1 MITLPES
8 TIWLVIVLLAVG
20 TYLIRFSFIGIL
32 GDRDL
37 SPFTLKLLRFVP
49 VSVMPGL
56 VAPLVLWPAATG
68 GQTDPA
74 RLAAALAAL
83 AVGALTKSVLGAIGT
98 GMAVLYLGLA
108 LV

>member
-1 MITLPES
+1 MITLPDA
-8 TIWLVIVLLAVG
+8 TVWLVIVLLAIG

-56 VAPLVLWPAATG
+56 VAPLVLWPEATG

-74 RLAAALAAL
+74 RLTAALAAL
-83 AVGALTKSVLGAIGT
+83 LVGALAKSVLGAIGA

>member
-1 MITLPES
+1 MITLPDS
-8 TIWLVIVLLAVG
+8 TIWLVIVLLAIG

-56 VAPLVLWPAATG
+56 VAPLVLWPEATG

-74 RLAAALAAL
+74 RLTAALAAL
-83 AVGALTKSVLGAIGT
+83 LVGALAKSVLGAIGV

>member
-1 MITLPES
+1 MITLPEPV
-8 TIWLVIVLLAVG
+8 IWLVIVLLAIG

-56 VAPLVLWPAATG
+56 VAPLVLWPEATG

-83 AVGALTKSVLGAIGT
+83 AVGALAKSVLGAIGT

-108 LV
+108 LA

>member
-1 MITLPES
+1 MITLPDS
-8 TIWLVIVLLAVG
+8 TVWLVIALLAIG

-56 VAPLVLWPAATG
+56 VAPLVLWPGATG

-74 RLAAALAAL
+74 RLVAALVAL
-83 AVGALTKSVLGAIGT
+83 LVGALTKSVLGAIIS
-98 GMAVLYLGLA
+98 GMAALYLGLA

>member
-1 MITLPES
+1 MITLSEPV
-8 TIWLVIVLLAVG
+8 IWLVIVLLAVG

-56 VAPLVLWPAATG
+56 VAPLVLWPEATG
-68 GQTDPA
+68 GAMDPA

-83 AVGALTKSVLGAIGT
+83 AVGALAKSVLGAIAT
-98 GMAVLYLGLA
+98 GMTVLYLGLA